1 MILGG
6 SEIAHYLTEMLVK
19 ERTAVKIIEKG
30 KERSEKLCE
39 TLSDRVNVV
48 CGDGMS
54 QDILLEE
61 GILSTDALVA
71 LTGGDEE
78 NILISFYAMS
88 QRVPRVIS
96 KVNRNE
102 LSALA
107 EKLGLDCIVSPKNII
122 ADILVRYARAL
133 NETVGSKVETLYS
146 LMDGEAEA
154 LEFTVMS
161 DFEFTE
167 VPLKMMKL
175 KPDVLIA
182 GIIRGRHSI
191 IPGGDDVIKSGD
203 KVIVIAKGKSLYSL
217 SEIIEGR

>member
-1 MILGG
+1 
-6 SEIAHYLTEMLVK
+6 MLVK
-19 ERTAVKIIEKG
+19 GRTSVKIIEKN

-39 TLSDRVNVV
+39 TLPNSASVI

-61 GILSTDALVA
+61 GISSTDALVA

-88 QRVPRVIS
+88 QNVPKVIS
-96 KVNRNE
+96 KVNRTE
-102 LSALA
+102 LSVLA

-133 NETVGSKVETLYS
+133 NDTVGSKVESLYS

-154 LEFTVMS
+154 LEFVVKS
-161 DFEFTE
+161 DFEFTDI
-167 VPLKMMKL
+167 PLKMMTL
-175 KPDVLIA
+175 KKDVLIA
-182 GIIRGRHSI
+182 GIIRGRQSI
-191 IPGGDDVIKSGD
+191 IPGGDDVIRSGD
-203 KVIVIAKGKSLYSL
+203 KVIVVAKGEALYDL
-217 SEIIEGR
+217 AEIVEGR